1 MGNIA
6 EVIGGKFNAADIE
19 PAAPMDTLPAGTY
32 VVEITAA
39 DVKPLKSGNGTGLQV
54 EFTVIDGPYSK
65 RRIWSNYNLQHSSPD
80 AERIGRSQLA
90 ALCNA
95 AGVGELDDASD
106 LAART
111 LQIKTKVKRQDG
123 FADKAEVVAY
133 EPAAGAPA
141 PAAKPAAATP
151 ANKPA
156 MPWKK

>member
-6 EVIGGKFNAADIE
+6 EVIGGKFSAADVE
-19 PAAPMDTLPAGTY
+19 PAAPMDTLPNGTY
-32 VVEITAA
+32 VVEITNA
-39 DVKPLKSGNGTGLQV
+39 DVKALKSGNGHGLQV
-54 EFTVIDGPYSK
+54 EFTVIDGPYTK
-65 RRIWSNYNLQHSSPD
+65 RRIWSQYNLQHVSPD

-111 LQIKTKVKRQDG
+111 LRIKTRIKSQEG
-123 FADKAEVVAY
+123 YADKAEVIAY
-133 EPAAGAPA
+133 EPVGAAPT
-141 PAAKPAAATP
+141 PAAKPAAAAP